1 MTTKCKFDKI
11 QCTRHKRGNSKPRRN
26 KADKGWRK
34 NNTD

>member
-1 MTTKCKFDKI
+1 MTTKCKLDKI

-26 KADKGWRK
+26 KADKEWRE